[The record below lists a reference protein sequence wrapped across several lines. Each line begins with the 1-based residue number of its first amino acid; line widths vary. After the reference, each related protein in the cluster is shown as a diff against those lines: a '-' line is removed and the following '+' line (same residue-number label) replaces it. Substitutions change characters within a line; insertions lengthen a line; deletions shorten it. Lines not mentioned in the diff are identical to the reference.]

1 MSPPRLAV
9 EAVSVAFSGLR
20 ALDEVS
26 FTVEPGTVHA
36 VIGPNGAGKSSLLNA
51 LCGIYPV
58 AGGRILLDEHEVT
71 RLRPDRV
78 AALGV
83 GRTFQNIVVSP
94 QESVLDN
101 LMVGRHRLTRAG
113 LVATAFWL
121 GRREQRRHE
130 ARVREIADFVGLSAR
145 LGATAGRLPFGDL
158 KRLEFARALCLE
170 PRLLILDEPVAGL
183 NTTESW
189 ELGQLVLAARE
200 SLDLTVVFVEH
211 DMGVV
216 MSIADRIT
224 VLDFGRVVAE
234 GAPAEVRR
242 DPTVVTAYLGVPT
255 EAAPDDTP
263 TAADDAPAEPR
274 TSRGAERTSR

>member
-1 MSPPRLAV
+1 MSAPRLV
-9 EAVSVAFSGLR
+9 VDEVTLAFSGLL
-20 ALDEVS
+20 ALDKVA
-26 FTVEPGTVHA
+26 FTVEPGSIHA
-36 VIGPNGAGKSSLLNA
+36 VIGPNGAGKSSLLNT

-58 AGGRILLDEHEVT
+58 TGGRILVDEHEVT

-78 AALGV
+78 ASLGV

-94 QESVLDN
+94 RESVLDN
-101 LMVGRHRLTRAG
+101 LMVGRHGLTRAG
-113 LVATAFWL
+113 LVSTALWL

-130 ARVREIADFVGLSAR
+130 ARVREIAEFVGLSD
-145 LGATAGRLPFGDL
+145 LLDSTAGRLPFGDL

-183 NTTESW
+183 NATESW
-189 ELGQLVLAARE
+189 ELGQLVLAARA

-234 GAPAEVRR
+234 GTPAEVRS
-242 DPTVVTAYLGVPT
+242 DPTVVSAYLG
-255 EAAPDDTP
+255 APDESETDEPGTDASDTAE
-263 TAADDAPAEPR
+263 TAPR
-274 TSRGAERTSR
+274 AERTSP

>member
-1 MSPPRLAV
+1 MSPPRLV
-9 EAVSVAFSGLR
+9 VDGVSVAFSGLL

-58 AGGRILLDEHEVT
+58 ADGRILLDDHEVT
-71 RLRPDRV
+71 RQRPDRV

-94 QESVLDN
+94 RESVLDN

-113 LVATAFWL
+113 LLRTALWL
-121 GRREQRRHE
+121 GRGEQRRHE
-130 ARVREIADFVGLSAR
+130 ARVREIAEFAGLSA
-145 LGATAGRLPFGDL
+145 LLEATAGRLAYGDL

-170 PRLLILDEPVAGL
+170 PRLLILDEPVAGM
-183 NTTESW
+183 NTAESR
-189 ELGQLVLAARE
+189 ELGRLVLAARDA
-200 SLDLTVVFVEH
+200 LGLTVVFVEH

-224 VLDFGRVVAE
+224 VLDFGKVVAE
-234 GAPAEVRR
+234 GTPAEVRR
-242 DPTVVTAYLGVPT
+242 DPTVVSAYLGVPD
-255 EAAPDDTP
+255 EDAPDE
-263 TAADDAPAEPR
+263 DAPDAHARDEPVIEQE
-274 TSRGAERTSR
+274 AERTPR

>member
-1 MSPPRLAV
+1 MSAPRLRV
-9 EAVSVAFSGLR
+9 EAATIAFSGLL
-20 ALDEVS
+20 ALDHVS
-26 FTVEPGTVHA
+26 FEVEPGAVHA

-51 LCGIYPV
+51 LSAVYPV
-58 AGGRILLDEHEVT
+58 TSGRILVDEHEVT

-83 GRTFQNIVVSP
+83 GRTFQNTVVSHR
-94 QESVLDN
+94 ESVLDN

-113 LVATAFWL
+113 VAASALWL

-130 ARVREIADFVGLSAR
+130 TRVREIAAFAGLAGKLGSA
-145 LGATAGRLPFGDL
+145 AGGLPYGDL

-183 NTTESW
+183 NTAESW

-200 SLDLTVVFVEH
+200 ALDLTVVFVEH

-224 VLDFGRVVAE
+224 VLDFGKVVAD
-234 GAPAEVRR
+234 GAPADVRR
-242 DPTVVTAYLGVPT
+242 DPTVVSAYLG
-255 EAAPDDTP
+255 
-263 TAADDAPAEPR
+263 APA
-274 TSRGAERTSR
+274 